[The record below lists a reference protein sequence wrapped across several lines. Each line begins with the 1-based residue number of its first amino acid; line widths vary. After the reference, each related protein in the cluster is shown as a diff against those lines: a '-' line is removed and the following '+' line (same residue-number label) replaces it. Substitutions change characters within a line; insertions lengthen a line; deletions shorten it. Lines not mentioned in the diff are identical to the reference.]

1 MAKNFGVRKSP
12 VSPYQLGT
20 PYWTGSAAKAPG
32 RCLSMPMAMPRSYSP
47 SRRVLAACVSA
58 LAAVAQPL

>member
-1 MAKNFGVRKSP
+1 MAKNLGVKNSP

-20 PYWTGSAAKAPG
+20 EYWTGSAAKAPG
-32 RCLSMPMAMPRSYSP
+32 RCLSMPIATPMSYSP
-47 SRRVLAACVSA
+47 SRIVLAACVSA